1 MPDVAGDLRLMLAGS
16 FGEPVTLASG
26 AIVRANAS
34 VASVDDS
41 LGGDGIIA
49 GKTLVLSLAT
59 VDVPGIKARALLT
72 FRGTS
77 YAVNHLQLRAQGN
90 LTRLFLGAP

>member
-1 MPDVAGDLRLMLAGS
+1 MVDVAGDLRLMLAGD

-26 AIVRANAS
+26 AIVRCNAS

-49 GKTLVLSLAT
+49 GKTLCLSLASA
-59 VDVPGIKARALLT
+59 DVPTIKARDLVT
-72 FRGTS
+72 FRGAS
-77 YAVNHLQLRAQGN
+77 CSVNHVQLRAQGN
-90 LTRLFLGAP
+90 LTRIFLGTP